1 MKSLRTN
8 ELRTQAEPD
17 LKRMIAENEARI
29 VALNFQKI
37 TGHLEKPA
45 QISTLYRQGR
55 QRQDAEDRY
64 RYAGAPGCASALQK
78 VF

>member
-8 ELRTQAEPD
+8 ELRSQAEPD

-45 QISTLYRQGR
+45 QISTLRR
-55 QRQDAEDRY
+55 DIARIRTILNERAIE
-64 RYAGAPGCASALQK
+64 AAATK
-78 VF
+78 

>member
-8 ELRTQAEPD
+8 ELRTQGEPD

-45 QISTLYRQGR
+45 QISTLRR
-55 QRQDAEDRY
+55 DIARIKTILNERAIE
-64 RYAGAPGCASALQK
+64 AAATK
-78 VF
+78 

>member
-8 ELRTQAEPD
+8 ELRSQGESD

-45 QISTLYRQGR
+45 QISTLRR
-55 QRQDAEDRY
+55 DNARIRTILNERAIE
-64 RYAGAPGCASALQK
+64 AAAK
-78 VF
+78 K